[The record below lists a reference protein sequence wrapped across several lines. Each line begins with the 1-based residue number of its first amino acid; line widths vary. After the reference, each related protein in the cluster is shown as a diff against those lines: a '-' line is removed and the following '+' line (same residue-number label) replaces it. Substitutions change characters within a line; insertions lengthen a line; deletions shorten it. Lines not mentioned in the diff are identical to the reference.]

1 MSEYEITLLIQAES
15 QQEAEDAAYSIIC
28 DHPLLDLRVKERA

>member
-15 QQEAEDAAYSIIC
+15 RQEAEDAAYSIIC
-28 DHPLLDLRVKERA
+28 DHPLLDISIKEN

>member
-1 MSEYEITLLIQAES
+1 MPEFEIVLLIQAES

-28 DHPLLDLRVKERA
+28 DHPLLDLQVKEN